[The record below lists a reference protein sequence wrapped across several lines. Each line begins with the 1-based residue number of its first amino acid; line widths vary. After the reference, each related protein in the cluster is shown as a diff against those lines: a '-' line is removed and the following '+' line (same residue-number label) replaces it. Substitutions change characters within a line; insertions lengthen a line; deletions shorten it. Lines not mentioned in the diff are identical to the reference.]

1 VSPSVDNDVYN
12 RIGETWW
19 EEDSPLAFLHGS
31 MTTGRMQYFRA
42 VLTRLG
48 GLPTDERQRT
58 ALDVGSGGGFLA
70 EEFCR
75 LGFAVTGVD
84 PSEVSVSSAAAHA
97 ARSGLEID
105 YRVGTGEALPVEA
118 ASADVAYCSDVLEHV
133 QDVDQVL
140 AETARALKPGGIYL
154 FDTLN
159 RTLLS
164 KVLTEASQ
172 QWRLTRVI
180 DFTLHDWTAFLRPD
194 ELADHLHRHGLT
206 MQETVG
212 LGPRAK
218 PWTVAGS
225 IVQLRR
231 GRLSYRQLSE
241 RLEFGRVR
249 FKSLSYMGFAQ
260 KQSTAPHHP
269 ATG

>member
-1 VSPSVDNDVYN
+1 MVDNDVYN

-19 EEDSPLAFLHGS
+19 EEDNPLAFLHGS

-48 GLPTDERQRT
+48 SLPADERHRT

-97 ARSGLEID
+97 ARTGLDID
-105 YRVGTGEALPVEA
+105 YRVGTGERLPVDEA
-118 ASADVAYCSDVLEHV
+118 SMDVACCCDVLEHV

-140 AETARALKPGGIYL
+140 ADTARALKPGGIYL
-154 FDTLN
+154 FDTIN

-164 KVLTEASQ
+164 KVFTQASQ

-180 DFTLHDWTAFLRPD
+180 DFALHDWTAFLRPA
-194 ELADHLHRHGLT
+194 ELADHLRRHGLT

-218 PWTVAGS
+218 PWTVVAG
-225 IVQLRR
+225 ILQLRR

-241 RLEFGRVR
+241 RLEFGPVR
-249 FKSLSYMGFAQ
+249 PKSLSYMGFAR
-260 KQSTAPHHP
+260 KESAVPLNA